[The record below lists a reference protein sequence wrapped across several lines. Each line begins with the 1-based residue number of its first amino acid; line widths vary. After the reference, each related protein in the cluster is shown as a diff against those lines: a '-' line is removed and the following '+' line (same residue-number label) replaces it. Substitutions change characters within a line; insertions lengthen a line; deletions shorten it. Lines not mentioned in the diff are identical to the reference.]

1 MKPNHQS
8 AIAFAFAEMMLFVI
22 CSVRVN
28 LIVLSLAFIMA
39 LVWIIVSAVGHT
51 KAVNRCIEQFITEED
66 GESVSGSDS
75 QIQVSSGSVS
85 GQALCSIFTWVQ
97 TGIMGGLWL
106 ALLIV
111 EFYFGM
117 MGRIYG
123 SEQREDHARYNR

>member
-1 MKPNHQS
+1 MGELGADACTLH
-8 AIAFAFAEMMLFVI
+8 
-22 CSVRVN
+22 SVRVN
-28 LIVLSLAFIMA
+28 IIVLSLAFIMA
-39 LVWIIVSAVGHT
+39 LVWIILSAAKHT
-51 KAVNRCIEQFITEED
+51 TAVDRCIEQFITEED
-66 GESVSGSDS
+66 ADSTLDSGS

-111 EFYFGM
+111 EFYFAM

-123 SEQREDHARYNR
+123 SEQREDHKRYNR

>member
-1 MKPNHQS
+1 
-8 AIAFAFAEMMLFVI
+8 
-22 CSVRVN
+22 VN
-28 LIVLSLAFIMA
+28 IIVLSLAFIMA
-39 LVWIIVSAVGHT
+39 LVWIILSAAKHKT
-51 KAVNRCIEQFITEED
+51 AVDRCIEQFITEED
-66 GESVSGSDS
+66 GDSSFDSGS

-111 EFYFGM
+111 EFYFAM

-123 SEQREDHARYNR
+123 SEQREDHKRYNR

>member
-1 MKPNHQS
+1 MDY
-8 AIAFAFAEMMLFVI
+8 AFFTSLYRMLMYVMC

-28 LIVLSLAFIMA
+28 LIVLALAFIMA
-39 LVWIIVSAVGHT
+39 LVWIVVSAARHG
-51 KAVNRCIEQFITEED
+51 KAVDRCIEQFITEED
-66 GESVSGSDS
+66 GDTTSDSNS

-117 MGRIYG
+117 MSRIYG